1 MPSAA
6 PLVPELQIHLANEV
20 VPLWQDHEAWLG
32 QKNVP
37 PPYWAFVWPGGQAI
51 TRYLLDHIGVTKGK
65 RVLDFAAGCGI
76 SAIAAAKTAAHVDAS
91 EIDPVACAAI
101 AMNATLN
108 HVKVEVLQEDVT
120 DRDATAWNV
129 IVAGDVC
136 YERPMADRVASWIK
150 SQARAGV
157 TVLMGDPGR
166 AYKPADGLAEVAR
179 YVVPTS
185 RDLEDRETRETILW
199 RVLG

>member
-1 MPSAA
+1 MPGAA

-20 VPLWQDHEAWLG
+20 VPLWQDLEAWLG

-76 SAIAAAKTAAHVDAS
+76 SAIATAKTAAHVDAS
-91 EIDPVACAAI
+91 EIDAVACAAI

-136 YERPMADRVASWIK
+136 YERPMAERVFPWL
-150 SQARAGV
+150 QRAAANGV
-157 TVLMGDPGR
+157 VVLMADPGR
-166 AYKPADGLAEVAR
+166 DYLPKGGLREVSR

-185 RDLEDRETRETILW
+185 LDLERGDRRETIVY
-199 RVLG
+199 RVV